1 MARVI
6 ARRWT
11 HQTMGMW
18 IAVAVG
24 GALGALLRF
33 AVSRGAARL
42 FGTAFP
48 WGTLLVNAAGAFAIG
63 FLVAWF
69 SLRLSVSPAARAL
82 VLTGLLG
89 ALTTFSTFSVET
101 LALAQSGAVARAG
114 INIVVNVGASLVLV
128 WLGYLLGGRA

>member
-1 MARVI
+1 
-6 ARRWT
+6 
-11 HQTMGMW
+11 MGMW
-18 IAVAVG
+18 IAVAAG

-48 WGTLLVNAAGAFAIG
+48 WGTLIVNAAGAFAIG

-69 SLRLSVSPAARAL
+69 SLRLSASPALRAL
-82 VLTGLLG
+82 LLTGLLG

-101 LALAQSGAVARAG
+101 LALAQSGALARAG
-114 INIVVNVGASLVLV
+114 VNVAVNVGASLVLV
-128 WLGYLLGGRA
+128 WLGFLLGERL